1 MPTIQLTEE
10 GRLWFSISRILDGS
24 EAKMESPIFRLPF
37 SESKAES
44 HCTMYRFD
52 ETKNLF
58 IAYAKWRDA
67 VDRTE
72 GNETVFGSNAEISE
86 IARDLREDAEFELRI
101 LIQDLKKQNP
111 AAIKEWVELTKQFLN
126 EPEMGVSEEQMQL
139 RKQIARDWKYS
150 RSPLGVSVRY
160 PHPSQYWG
168 SGIGVLGPDLDW

>member
-1 MPTIQLTEE
+1 
-10 GRLWFSISRILDGS
+10 
-24 EAKMESPIFRLPF
+24 
-37 SESKAES
+37 
-44 HCTMYRFD
+44 MYRHE

-58 IAYAKWRDA
+58 IAYAKWRDT

-72 GNETVFGSNAEISE
+72 GNETVFGSNAQISE

-111 AAIKEWVELTKQFLN
+111 SAIKEWVDLTKQSLN
-126 EPEMGVSEEQMQL
+126 ATEIGVTEEQMQQ

-150 RSPLGVSVRY
+150 RSPFGISVRY

-168 SGIGVLGPDLDW
+168 SGVGALGPELDW

>member
-1 MPTIQLTEE
+1 
-10 GRLWFSISRILDGS
+10 
-24 EAKMESPIFRLPF
+24 
-37 SESKAES
+37 
-44 HCTMYRFD
+44 MYRYD

-126 EPEMGVSEEQMQL
+126 ASELGVSEEQMQQ

>member
-1 MPTIQLTEE
+1 M
-10 GRLWFSISRILDGS
+10 
-24 EAKMESPIFRLPF
+24 AKIFRLPF
-37 SESKAES
+37 SKLAPYSFFV
-44 HCTMYRFD
+44 MYRFE
-52 ETKNLF
+52 ETKHLF

-111 AAIKEWVELTKQFLN
+111 AAIKEWVELTKQFLVATEAN
-126 EPEMGVSEEQMQL
+126 IPEETMNK
-139 RKQIARDWKYS
+139 RKQIARDWKFS
-150 RSPLGVSVRY
+150 RSPLGISVRY

-168 SGIGVLGPDLDW
+168 SGIGVLDPDLDW